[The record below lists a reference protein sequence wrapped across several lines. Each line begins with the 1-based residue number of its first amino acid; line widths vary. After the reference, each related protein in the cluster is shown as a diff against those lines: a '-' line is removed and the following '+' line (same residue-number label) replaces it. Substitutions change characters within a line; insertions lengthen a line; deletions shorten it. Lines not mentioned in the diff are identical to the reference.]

1 MGMTG
6 PSPSLMMRWASSSKF
21 PDPTLLLWQ
30 CLRTSRQF
38 DVSRVMVVEDKTLS
52 AKGLEAVANRIT
64 VKLSYGKVVTK
75 QVDYHKG
82 HPKNPI
88 SDKEV
93 EEKFYRLTRKILD
106 KNRARRILD
115 ATWNLEKSKDVSK
128 VVSMMTL
135 I

>member
-1 MGMTG
+1 M
-6 PSPSLMMRWASSSKF
+6 
-21 PDPTLLLWQ
+21 LWQ

-88 SDKEV
+88 TDKEV
-93 EEKFYRLTRKILD
+93 EDKFERLTRTNLT
-106 KNRARRILD
+106 KNRVGRIPGD
-115 ATWNLEKSKDVSK
+115 SLELGESK
-128 VVSMMTL
+128 
-135 I
+135 

>member
-1 MGMTG
+1 MGITG

-88 SDKEV
+88 TDKEV
-93 EEKFYRLTRKILD
+93 EDKFERLTRTNLT
-106 KNRARRILD
+106 KNRVGRIPGD
-115 ATWNLEKSKDVSK
+115 SLELGESK
-128 VVSMMTL
+128 
-135 I
+135 

>member
-38 DVSRVMVVEDKTLS
+38 DVSRDMVVEDRTLS

-64 VKLSYGKVVTK
+64 VQLSYGKAATQ
-75 QVDYHKG
+75 QVDYHKA
-82 HPKNPI
+82 HPKNPMTDTEAE
-88 SDKEV
+88 DKLARPTST
-93 EEKFYRLTRKILD
+93 KLT
-106 KNRARRILD
+106 KNTVGSIPR
-115 ATWNLEKSKDVSK
+115 NS
-128 VVSMMTL
+128 
-135 I
+135 